1 MKLSTDKN
9 QMSAWGFEPSVHQP
23 ELLKAWQLFIRTGE
37 LEESIVPSHIA
48 ESWIRSRRLN
58 IDPFKISPDAYLA
71 EDQYRKLINRNKHLI
86 NIASPIL
93 KNLFESFGKAY
104 FVVALYDRQGYHLLR
119 LAQPEDLRMREKHG
133 IRMGLRFDEETVG
146 TCGFGLAKRLK
157 KTLRVVGCEHYLS
170 LLHRLSSVY
179 APIFY
184 PGTDDL
190 LGVIAVGGASFIH
203 YPHAESIVVAA
214 STAIEN
220 LMELDKAKEELSV
233 YSKSLQLT
241 IDSLDEGI
249 IVVDR
254 NGHVYEMNM
263 PARKLLGLEQTG
275 NLNVPISEL
284 PPCEPMKDLIQ
295 NNLNT
300 PNLGIGRT
308 ECKIGSKTF
317 IVEVKTAYDEYNQ
330 IKGVLVQM
338 KDIQDLSRTFQ
349 GMTEYQPRYHIEN
362 IIGSSKAIGEI
373 KHMIQIAAGTDGPV
387 IIEGESG
394 TGKEVVAQAIHNA
407 SGRRNKPFVAI
418 NCAAI
423 PLELIE
429 ATIFGHEKG
438 AFTGANRTQ
447 IGKFELAEG
456 GTVFLDEIADMPEP
470 MQAKMLRSIGE
481 RKIERVGGKDPI
493 SIDVRILA
501 ATNKNL
507 IEQVQKKN
515 FRQDLFFRLNVFRIV
530 IPPLRERKEDIP
542 DLVYHFINEFSP
554 VLKKR
559 ILKVSPSYIDTLM
572 AQDFPGNVRE
582 LRNAIQNSMARTDA
596 TTLTPAHLKGFF
608 LPEPIG
614 GKTIF
619 KTPQA
624 GNRLA
629 DMEREIILN
638 ALTTCKGNKTKA
650 AKILGIGRAT
660 LYRRL
665 KSFT

>member
-1 MKLSTDKN
+1 MKNERKKL
-9 QMSAWGFEPSVHQP
+9 SAWGFEPSKHQP
-23 ELLKAWQLFIRTGE
+23 ELLKAWQQFTTNGKIE
-37 LEESIVPSHIA
+37 KNIVPAHIA
-48 ESWIRSRRLN
+48 ESWIRSRDYN
-58 IDPFKISPDAYLA
+58 IDPYNISADAYLDG
-71 EDQYRKLINRNKHLI
+71 DQYRKLINRNKHLI

-93 KNLFESFGKAY
+93 KNLFASFGKAY
-104 FVVALYDRQGYHLLR
+104 FVVALYDRDGYHLLR
-119 LAQPEDLRMREKHG
+119 LAQPEDLRLREKQG

-146 TCGFGLAKRLK
+146 TCGVSLAKRLK
-157 KTLRVVGCEHYLS
+157 KPLRVVGCEHYLS

-179 APIFY
+179 APIFH
-184 PGTDDL
+184 PGADDL

-220 LMELDKAKEELSV
+220 LLELDKAKEELSV

-241 IDSLDEGI
+241 IDSLDDCI

-263 PARKLLGLEQTG
+263 PARKLLGLAQADT
-275 NLNVPISEL
+275 LNMPVSSL
-284 PPCEPMKDLIQ
+284 PSCEPLNELIR
-295 NNLNT
+295 NTLNA
-300 PNLGIGRT
+300 PDPKSGRT
-308 ECKIGSKTF
+308 ECSIGPKTF
-317 IVEVKTAYDEYNQ
+317 IVEVKTAYDEWNHV
-330 IKGVLVQM
+330 KGVLVQM

-349 GMTEYQPRYHIEN
+349 GVTEYQPRYSIEN
-362 IIGSSKAIGEI
+362 IIGSSKTIGEI
-373 KHMIQIAAGTDGPV
+373 KHMVQIAASTEGPV

-407 SGRRNKPFVAI
+407 GNRRNKPFVAI

-438 AFTGANRTQ
+438 AFTGATRTQ

-470 MQAKMLRSIGE
+470 MQAKMLRAIGE
-481 RKIERVGGKDPI
+481 RRIERVGGKDPI
-493 SIDVRILA
+493 PIDVRILA

-507 IEQVQKKN
+507 IEQVQKMN
-515 FRQDLFFRLNVFRIV
+515 FRQDLFYRLNVFRIV

-542 DLVYHFINEFSP
+542 DLVYYFINEFAP

-559 ILKVSPSYIDTLM
+559 ILKVSRNYIDTLS
-572 AQDFPGNVRE
+572 AQYFPGNVRE
-582 LRNAIQNSMARTDA
+582 LRNAIQYSMARTDA
-596 TTLTPAHLKGFF
+596 SVLTPAHLKGFF
-608 LPEPIG
+608 LQEPLGEKMSI
-614 GKTIF
+614 KI
-619 KTPQA
+619 PQK
-624 GNRLA
+624 GERLA
-629 DMEREIILN
+629 EMEKQIILDT
-638 ALTTCKGNKTKA
+638 LEVCQGNKTKA
-650 AKILGIGRAT
+650 ARMLGIGRAT

-665 KSFT
+665 SCFD